1 MSSGDEDKNGDESG
15 DSGGDDGIWCYDI
28 YVDDYDA
35 DEYECHDCYC
45 GQIFQH
51 IGLGEFLHYLF
62 FKPIF
67 SLILSARYLHIA
79 GS

>member
-15 DSGGDDGIWCYDI
+15 DSGGDDDIWCYDI

-35 DEYECHDCYC
+35 DEYDCHDCYC

-51 IGLGEFLHYLF
+51 IGLGEFLHYLVF
-62 FKPIF
+62 FHPFF
-67 SLILSARYLHIA
+67 SLILSARYLH
-79 GS
+79 

>member
-15 DSGGDDGIWCYDI
+15 DSGGDDVIRCYDI

-62 FKPIF
+62 FPLIF
-67 SLILSARYLHIA
+67 SLILSARYLH
-79 GS
+79 

>member
-45 GQIFQH
+45 GQFDC
-51 IGLGEFLHYLF
+51 
-62 FKPIF
+62 
-67 SLILSARYLHIA
+67 IA
-79 GS
+79 LLL